1 MLDSAVL
8 CSLRCQS
15 LLDDRAVDPGLA
27 LVEIHAA
34 VARFDGIDVLVDYTG
49 CHEALP
55 LLVYLDSPPRLAHAA
70 WNGAFNF

>member
-15 LLDDRAVDPGLA
+15 LLDDRGVDPGLA

-49 CHEALP
+49 CDEALP

-70 WNGAFNF
+70 RNGAFNF

>member
-1 MLDSAVL
+1 
-8 CSLRCQS
+8 
-15 LLDDRAVDPGLA
+15 VDPGLA

-55 LLVYLDSPPRLAHAA
+55 LLVYLDSPPRLVHAA